1 MVKYWLISIA
11 YFLGC
16 FFGLT
21 FLMAIFNYFNV
32 ISGGLVSVLK
42 FIIPIIS
49 VAISGYIIGSH
60 SKEKGYLS
68 GIEIGVSIILVFLLF
83 VVLFDKVT
91 IKSLIYYVI
100 LILISVL
107 SSMIGI
113 NIKKK

>member
-1 MVKYWLISIA
+1 MFKYWLISIG
-11 YFLGC
+11 Y
-16 FFGLT
+16 FFGVFFMMT
-21 FLMAIFNYFNV
+21 FLMTIFNYFNI
-32 ISGGLVSVLK
+32 ISSEFVSVLK

-49 VAISGYIIGSH
+49 IAISGYIMGSH

-100 LILISVL
+100 LILVSIL

>member
-49 VAISGYIIGSH
+49 IAISGYIMGSH

-68 GIEIGVSIILVFLLF
+68 GIKIGVSIILLFLLF
-83 VVLFDKVT
+83 VVLFDKITVKT
-91 IKSLIYYVI
+91 FIYYII
-100 LILISVL
+100 LIFVSIIG
-107 SSMIGI
+107 SMIGI
-113 NIKKK
+113 NLKKK